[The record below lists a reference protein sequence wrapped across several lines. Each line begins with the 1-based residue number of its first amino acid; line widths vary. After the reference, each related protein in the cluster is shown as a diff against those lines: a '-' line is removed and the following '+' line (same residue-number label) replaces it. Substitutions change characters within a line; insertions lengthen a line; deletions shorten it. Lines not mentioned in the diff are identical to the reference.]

1 MPPKRGPKDGKR
13 GPLRGAKYKKKAS
26 SKSGKKQLRLRSQGA
41 GQPFQLTSKP
51 AQRPRAPRA
60 PAQAAAP
67 APTPA
72 PAPAPPRTSPRR
84 RTAAETGS
92 LGHDNDAGHRSD
104 DSGPTLDD
112 LRKTARRP
120 QTEDDAT
127 PAAPAPAETTNEPP
141 PALAPA
147 AAPAPGP
154 ARRRRG
160 TAPRPISPA
169 PDEQCED
176 DPVDDEPEASAS
188 QFEFMS
194 AQLERLKGTCN
205 FTSGGTV
212 SSSWPHFATVL
223 GLSRPEPLSGV
234 LQHKPTL
241 TIDDFN
247 NPKCMYWAP
256 ELQFQQYYPD
266 GRPCCPIHGCT
277 NCVRHKGWRPRPRRA
292 VDVDGP
298 AFVWGRA
305 YKCTLTDQCFSSYSV
320 AVIAA
325 APLPVLNYWKQH
337 GYHITKRSAIR
348 YTLVEQLRASLANGF
363 GVGGS
368 FLCGS
373 DQNFNWPPRLR
384 REFVSPTPSTRHR
397 LVIRR
402 DVDAGSEKCSWN
414 GT

>member
-1 MPPKRGPKDGKR
+1 MANAA
-13 GPLRGAKYKKKAS
+13 PLRGAKYKKKAS

-141 PALAPA
+141 PAPA

-234 LQHKPTL
+234 LHARKVGKRA
-241 TIDDFN
+241 DHN
-247 NPKCMYWAP
+247 N
-256 ELQFQQYYPD
+256 LRDYY
-266 GRPCCPIHGCT
+266 
-277 NCVRHKGWRPRPRRA
+277 A
-292 VDVDGP
+292 
-298 AFVWGRA
+298 
-305 YKCTLTDQCFSSYSV
+305 
-320 AVIAA
+320 
-325 APLPVLNYWKQH
+325 
-337 GYHITKRSAIR
+337 
-348 YTLVEQLRASLANGF
+348 
-363 GVGGS
+363 
-368 FLCGS
+368 
-373 DQNFNWPPRLR
+373 
-384 REFVSPTPSTRHR
+384 
-397 LVIRR
+397 
-402 DVDAGSEKCSWN
+402 
-414 GT
+414 